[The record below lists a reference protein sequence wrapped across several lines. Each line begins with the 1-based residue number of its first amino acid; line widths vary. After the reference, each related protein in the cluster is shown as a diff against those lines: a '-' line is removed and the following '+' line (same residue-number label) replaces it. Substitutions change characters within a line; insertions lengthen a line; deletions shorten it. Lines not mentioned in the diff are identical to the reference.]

1 MNFIQLQNRR
11 INLDQVTGY
20 FPDERTVDILNKKV
34 DWYNII
40 VEFDSQNVVIGYRE
54 DLAARDTDLM
64 MLDFVCVKN
73 KRGNVKELQKKQE
86 ES

>member
-1 MNFIQLQNRR
+1 MNFIQLQDRR
-11 INLDQVTGY
+11 INLDQVVSY
-20 FPDERTVDILNKKV
+20 FPNERSVDILNKKV

-40 VEFDSQNVVIGYRE
+40 VEFDSHNIVIGYQE
-54 DLAARDTDLM
+54 DLAARDTDIM

-86 ES
+86 NS